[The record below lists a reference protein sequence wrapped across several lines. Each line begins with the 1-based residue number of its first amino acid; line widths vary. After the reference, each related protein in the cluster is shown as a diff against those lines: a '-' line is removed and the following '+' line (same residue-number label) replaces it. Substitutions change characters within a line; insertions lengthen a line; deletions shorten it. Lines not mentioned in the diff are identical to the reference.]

1 VAEPSAADR
10 AITRELRAALSLVH
24 VRVLDHFVVGSGEP
38 TSMAA
43 RGLI

>member
-10 AITRELRAALSLVH
+10 AITRELRDALALVG
-24 VRVLDHFVVGSGEP
+24 VRVLDHLVVGSGEP

-43 RGLI
+43 RGMI